1 MTFVPFAAL
10 RRRLALLTSGERLW
24 WLSCFPLGLLTA
36 SLETVGGVLIF
47 ALTAALLNSTTG
59 GGATQTALT
68 AALHTFGVPANAVA
82 LTVLTAVVY
91 IIKNVVLLA
100 AIYYRSRVTT
110 RIGAGLSSRITRAYV
125 TAPYTFHLGR
135 NSAETAQN
143 ILDGVPGLVRLFEA
157 VVTLATEVLVVAGLT
172 VLLMRVAFLETLVAA
187 SIIGLMVGTFVRFT
201 RDRYRSLG
209 ERHYTLSTNVLR
221 ALQQALGGMKEV
233 AVFGRER
240 HFADA
245 ISRDDAG
252 RMRVAVVHA
261 SLESVPRLITESAFV
276 LGLVGLIV
284 ALEMRTGSIAAV
296 MPFIGLYAYVGFRL
310 IPAGHRI
317 AYQAGSMRY
326 DAAATETLCRDLD
339 QLAAVARERVAD
351 VTAPASAMHF
361 RDQLNVEQVSYSYD
375 RSDRP
380 VLDGITLNV
389 RCGECVAIVGATGAG
404 KTTLVDII
412 MGLLTPAAGRVTVDG
427 TPIAANVREWRRQ
440 VGYVPQTPF
449 LLDDTLRRNI
459 AFGVDDADIDDAAV
473 AAAVRVAQLQEF
485 VDGLAG
491 GLDTTLGERGVRL
504 SGGERQ
510 RVSIARAL
518 YGDPDLLVLDEATS
532 SLDPGTE
539 RALTQAIDQL
549 KGRKTLLVIAHRLS
563 TVEHADRV
571 VVLKNGRVDTMGTF
585 AELARDSDAFRDLA
599 ALDQP

>member
-1 MTFVPFAAL
+1 MTVVPYAAL
-10 RRRLALLTSGERLW
+10 RRRLALLTPGERLW

-36 SLETVGGVLIF
+36 SLETIGGVLIF
-47 ALTAALLNSTTG
+47 ALTAALLNSGSGT
-59 GGATQTALT
+59 AQTALT
-68 AALHTFGVPANAVA
+68 SVLETFGVPANAVA

-91 IIKNVVLLA
+91 VIKNTVLLA

-110 RIGAGLSSRITRAYV
+110 SIGSGLSARITRAYI
-125 TAPYTFHLGR
+125 TAPYAFHLGR
-135 NSAETAQN
+135 NSAETSQN

-157 VVTLATEVLVVAGLT
+157 VVTLVTELLVVTGLT

-187 SIIGLMVGTFVRFT
+187 AIIGLMVGTFVRFT
-201 RDRYRSLG
+201 RDRYRTLG
-209 ERHYTLSTNVLR
+209 DRHYVLSTGVLR
-221 ALQQALGGMKEV
+221 SLQQALGGVKEV
-233 AVFGRER
+233 AVFGREGY
-240 HFADA
+240 FADA

-261 SLESVPRLITESAFV
+261 ALESVPRLITESAFV
-276 LGLVGLIV
+276 LGLVGLVV
-284 ALEMRTGSIAAV
+284 ALELRTGSIAAV
-296 MPFIGLYAYVGFRL
+296 MPFIGLYAYAGFRL

-317 AYQAGSMRY
+317 AYQAGAMRY

-339 QLAAVARERVAD
+339 ELAALQTKRSSQPEAAA
-351 VTAPASAMHF
+351 TAMHF
-361 RDQLNVEQVSYSYD
+361 RDRLNIESLSYKYAGSE
-375 RSDRP
+375 RP
-380 VLDGITLNV
+380 VLDGIDLSL

-404 KTTLVDII
+404 KTTLVDVI
-412 MGLLTPAAGRVTVDG
+412 MGLLEPASGRITVDG
-427 TPIAANVREWRRQ
+427 TAISANLREWRRQ

-459 AFGVDDADIDDAAV
+459 AFGVADADIDEAAV
-473 AAAVRVAQLQEF
+473 QDAVRVAQLREF
-485 VDGLAG
+485 VDALPS
-491 GLDTTLGERGVRL
+491 GLDTTLGERGMRL

-549 KGRKTLLVIAHRLS
+549 KGRKTLLVVAHRLS

-571 VVLKNGRVDTMGTF
+571 VVLKHGRVDAIGTF
-585 AELARDSDAFRDLA
+585 AELARDNETFRELA
-599 ALDQP
+599 AFDHP